1 LARALIRRPP
11 NPRAPGLVALVEAEV
26 KSASM
31 ERTPLRKPA
40 GRTGTLTHTA
50 PHAARIRRASWAF
63 ATRRVP
69 SDVEWTLLPPVGT
82 PRAGDLILASVDS
95 LGQHDGLQLPS
106 GRRKQLFPGDEIVV
120 AYGNRYASN
129 QFEALIPETL
139 GPCHLVAGGGIAARA
154 VSWHVRMTK
163 GPTQITPIGLL
174 GNAEQRRVNLNDF
187 ALYPAV
193 EWHDH
198 VPTAIAVVGTGMD
211 SGKTQSCAYLVR
223 GLIAAGLRVG
233 YAKVTG
239 TGAGGDTWLLK
250 DSGAHPVLDFTDAGM
265 ATTFMASPQRIES
278 TLVTLMSHIAQEGV
292 DAMVLEIADGV
303 LQRETAALLR
313 SPVFERLV
321 AGIVLASQDSM
332 GASAGVHWL
341 QQHARTPVLALSGV
355 ISAAPLQAGEATAA
369 LGLPVHDRQGLATP
383 EHAMNILALA
393 QHHMDNAKVR
403 LKGENKEEANGRKEA
418 RRRSRLQTGAMVA
431 AARAA
436 AAQNTAN

>member
-1 LARALIRRPP
+1 MNNTNAKPSGPASPFRH
-11 NPRAPGLVALVEAEV
+11 
-26 KSASM
+26 SAAD
-31 ERTPLRKPA
+31 T
-40 GRTGTLTHTA
+40 
-50 PHAARIRRASWAF
+50 ARIRRASWSF

-69 SDVEWTLLPPVGT
+69 HDAEWTLLPPVGT

-174 GNAEQRRVNLNDF
+174 SSAEGRRLNLSDH

-198 VPTAIAVVGTGMD
+198 LPTALAVVGTGMD

-278 TLVTLMSHIAQEGV
+278 TLVTLMAHIAQEGV

-341 QQHARTPVLALSGV
+341 QQNARTPVLALSGV

-383 EHAMNILALA
+383 ANAMNILALA
-393 QHHMDNAKVR
+393 QHHMESARAR
-403 LKGENKEEANGRKEA
+403 LISDNKEESNGRKET
-418 RRRSRLQTGAMVA
+418 RRRGRLQNGTLVA

-436 AAQNTAN
+436 VAQDAAN

>member
-1 LARALIRRPP
+1 MNNTPHPTSSFGSALRH
-11 NPRAPGLVALVEAEV
+11 
-26 KSASM
+26 SAVD
-31 ERTPLRKPA
+31 T
-40 GRTGTLTHTA
+40 
-50 PHAARIRRASWAF
+50 ARIRRAAWAF

-69 SDVEWTLLPPVGT
+69 HDAEWTLLPPVGV

-174 GNAEQRRVNLNDF
+174 GNAESRRLNLSDH

-193 EWHDH
+193 DWHDH
-198 VPTAIAVVGTGMD
+198 LPTSIAVVGTGMD

-233 YAKVTG
+233 YAKITG

-250 DSGAHPVLDFTDAGM
+250 DSGAFPVLDFTDAGM

-278 TLVTLMSHIAQEGV
+278 TLVTLMAHIAQEGV

-303 LQRETAALLR
+303 LQRETAALLQ
-313 SPVFERLV
+313 SPVFARLV

-332 GASAGVHWL
+332 GASAGVNWL

-383 EHAMNILALA
+383 ANAMNILALA
-393 QHHMDNAKVR
+393 QHHMESQRAPITIT
-403 LKGENKEEANGRKEA
+403 NKEKSNGRKET
-418 RRRSRLQTGAMVA
+418 RRRSRNETGTLVA
-431 AARAA
+431 AARAPV
-436 AAQNTAN
+436 AQDTSN